1 LRDLNYLDSVLPPFY
16 EGRRN
21 LEGRLKMPKRLIET
35 CTALSGPKVGD
46 GNDFS
51 LKQPAGNPIWGSIV
65 LILMGLGLMIG
76 CGGPSQQ
83 VLTAQALSKMQ
94 APPDPN
100 KELQQQLMVQAS
112 QASLVNYKDY
122 QVGPE
127 DQLAIVIFGQDN
139 LNRELRV
146 NGQGEITM
154 PLVGV
159 VKVAGLTPQEVQK
172 RLEELYNARFL
183 VNPQITVTVKEF
195 RHQRVAVTGAVAKPG
210 SYEIIGPRTLLEVLS
225 LAGGFSNLGSPTGGG
240 AQAGDVVDVIRHQ
253 NAPDVAKTMK
263 VGSSQPFSPKT
274 ETMVIDLRR
283 LVSGQAPELN
293 IPIRNGDVIHVPFA
307 GTAYVLGGV
316 RKPGNI
322 AVKENLTVAQA
333 VALAG
338 GVDPILGTNS
348 ITIMRFDEQG
358 KPISI
363 NTNLSSIIARN
374 DEDLPVK
381 NNDVVVVNESTV
393 KKTLYILR
401 TLLPMP
407 SGSYGLGY

>member
-1 LRDLNYLDSVLPPFY
+1 MLSRMSKTHTAVSGKEVRGKNNLSCYQLGGRHWCFSVASIFI
-16 EGRRN
+16 G
-21 LEGRLKMPKRLIET
+21 
-35 CTALSGPKVGD
+35 LSL
-46 GNDFS
+46 F
-51 LKQPAGNPIWGSIV
+51 L
-65 LILMGLGLMIG
+65 G

-83 VLTAQALSKMQ
+83 GITAQALAKMQ
-94 APPDPN
+94 APDPN

-112 QASLVNYKDY
+112 QAALVNYKDY

-127 DQLAIVIFGQDN
+127 DQLAIAIFGQDN
-139 LNRELRV
+139 LSRELRV
-146 NGQGEITM
+146 NGQGEISM

-159 VKVAGLTPQEVQK
+159 VKVAGMTPQEVQK

-225 LAGGFSNLGSPTGGG
+225 LAGGFINQGYPTGGG
-240 AQAGDVVDVIRHQ
+240 AQAGDVIDVIRHQ
-253 NAPDVAKTMK
+253 NAPDMAINMK
-263 VGSSQPFSPKT
+263 ALPSRPFSPKT

-283 LVSGQAPELN
+283 LASGQEPQLN
-293 IPIRNGDVIHVPFA
+293 IPVRNGDVIYVPFA

-322 AVKENLTVAQA
+322 AVKENITVSQA
-333 VALAG
+333 VAMAG
-338 GVDPILGTNS
+338 GVDPMLGTNS
-348 ITIMRFDEQG
+348 ITILRFDDQG

-374 DEDLPVK
+374 DSDLPLK
-381 NNDVVVVNESTV
+381 EGDVVVVNESTI
-393 KKTLYILR
+393 KKAFYLIKN
-401 TLLPMP
+401 LLPI
-407 SGSYGLGY
+407 SGGYSMAAF